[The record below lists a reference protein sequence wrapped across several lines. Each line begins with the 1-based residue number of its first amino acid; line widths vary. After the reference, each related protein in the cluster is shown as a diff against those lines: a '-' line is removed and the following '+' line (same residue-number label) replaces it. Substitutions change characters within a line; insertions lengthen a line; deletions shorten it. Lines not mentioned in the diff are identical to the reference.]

1 VTPNQFDI
9 IRDAVKAS
17 ALVTRCVCRTPLS
30 CNPRT
35 PASEPLKPGE
45 GRVAKAGAEVC
56 SGGYTLGFHHLE
68 RIVST
73 VVRAG
78 GKWAV
83 LLELNWKDEE
93 EKKVWRL
100 REF

>member
-1 VTPNQFDI
+1 
-9 IRDAVKAS
+9 
-17 ALVTRCVCRTPLS
+17 
-30 CNPRT
+30 
-35 PASEPLKPGE
+35 
-45 GRVAKAGAEVC
+45 
-56 SGGYTLGFHHLE
+56 
-68 RIVST
+68 
-73 VVRAG
+73 VRAG